1 MGQNLRFTIVPL
13 LRGERKN
20 LMKNTSDKREN
31 AWKSGVERVIDLLSS
46 LFLPFINVYKGFYQV
61 TYLVFFVYD
70 LLGKSEG

>member
-46 LFLPFINVYKGFYQV
+46 LFLPFINIMGADASRLIMI
-61 TYLVFFVYD
+61 T
-70 LLGKSEG
+70 